1 MRRPFLAIAT
11 AVLTL
16 VATAPARAGDPAAAL
31 EQLKKGYELK
41 TAGKCEEAIPHFVES
56 HRLDPQAKTLLNL
69 ADCEERLGDL
79 VSAQKH
85 ARDAR
90 QLAQDAGNTELLG
103 IADERVS
110 SIDKKMPRLTI
121 RLAKDAPSDSVVS
134 RDGTSLGAV
143 SLGMALPINP
153 GQHVVVVTAPGRSE
167 KRFPVRLAEG
177 AQTVI
182 DVEPGPRLSGSTSDR
197 ATSPPGGADGRADTS
212 GLGTRKLVALG
223 LGGLG
228 VVGVGVGSIFGL
240 KAISGN
246 SDSNANG
253 HCDSTGCDTIGKQL
267 RNDARSD
274 ATVST
279 VAFVVG
285 LAALGGGA
293 ALWLTEPK
301 PDAGRVGVSG
311 YAVGRSGGSVVL
323 IGRW

>member
-110 SIDKKMPRLTI
+110 RSTR
-121 RLAKDAPSDSVVS
+121 RC
-134 RDGTSLGAV
+134 RD
-143 SLGMALPINP
+143 
-153 GQHVVVVTAPGRSE
+153 
-167 KRFPVRLAEG
+167 
-177 AQTVI
+177 
-182 DVEPGPRLSGSTSDR
+182 
-197 ATSPPGGADGRADTS
+197 
-212 GLGTRKLVALG
+212 
-223 LGGLG
+223 
-228 VVGVGVGSIFGL
+228 
-240 KAISGN
+240 
-246 SDSNANG
+246 
-253 HCDSTGCDTIGKQL
+253 
-267 RNDARSD
+267 
-274 ATVST
+274 
-279 VAFVVG
+279 
-285 LAALGGGA
+285 
-293 ALWLTEPK
+293 
-301 PDAGRVGVSG
+301 
-311 YAVGRSGGSVVL
+311 
-323 IGRW
+323 